1 MLKNKGIKR
10 FMIGCMVLFGLA
22 FLVACDD
29 NASGDDAVGNG
40 DTLYFLPIND
50 TGAYWSVMLAGAQA
64 EAYEQGFNLVHRV
77 SPRDHPQRNEQQVGF
92 VREAI
97 AENAAAMAIA
107 PIDPDM
113 LDRVV
118 QEAADAGIPVVTFD
132 ADVTTTANRMS
143 YVGTDNVVA
152 GQDLGRRAAE
162 YLLANDVT
170 EGSVQVVL
178 TFLTQTT
185 MVFRQEG
192 ILQGFE
198 EVMGE
203 NAANFTWL
211 EPIQDE
217 GQSQVSMSQLESRIV
232 ANPDLVAV
240 FSLGAEGPT
249 TGTIE
254 ALRSQGMGGIIPHFG
269 FDYTETWL
277 TGVDDGLVTG
287 IVNQDAFEIGR
298 QVVRTMIDIVEGRS
312 VNEVYPIPV
321 TWVYADE
328 IEELGRLIQE
338 RMGE

>member
-1 MLKNKGIKR
+1 MMKNKNILKSLLVVCLLLVGT
-10 FMIGCMVLFGLA
+10 V
-22 FLVACDD
+22 FLTACD
-29 NASGDDAVGNG
+29 SEGEG

-50 TGAYWSVMLAGAQA
+50 TGAYWSVMLAGARQ

-97 AENAAAMAIA
+97 AENALAMSIA

-132 ADVTTTANRMS
+132 ADVRTTNNRLS
-143 YVGTDNVVA
+143 YVGTDNFDA
-152 GQDLGRRAAE
+152 GAILGQKAAE
-162 YLLANDVT
+162 YLLANGVT
-170 EGSVQVVL
+170 EGSLQIVL

-192 ILQGFE
+192 IRHGFN
-198 EVMGE
+198 EVMGDY
-203 NAANFTWL
+203 ADNFTWL
-211 EPIQDE
+211 EAIQDE

-232 ANPDLVAV
+232 ANPDLAAV

-269 FDYTETWL
+269 FDYTDTWL
-277 TGVDDGLVTG
+277 TGVNDGLVTG
-287 IVNQDAFEIGR
+287 IVAQDPFEIGR
-298 QVVRTMIDIVEGRS
+298 QVVRTMIDIVEGR
-312 VNEVYPIPV
+312 EVSDTYPIPV

>member
-1 MLKNKGIKR
+1 MLKNRKFKFSLFAALIVVGAL
-10 FMIGCMVLFGLA
+10 VLM
-22 FLVACDD
+22 ACEQDS
-29 NASGDDAVGNG
+29 ARGEG

-97 AENAAAMAIA
+97 AENALAMSIA

-132 ADVTTTANRMS
+132 ADVTTTANRLS
-143 YVGTDNVVA
+143 YVGTDNVIA
-152 GQDLGRRAAE
+152 GQELGRRAGR
-162 YLLANDVT
+162 YLLDNGVT
-170 EGSVQVVL
+170 EGSLQVVL

-192 ILQGFE
+192 IREGFE
-198 EVMGE
+198 EVMGDY
-203 NAANFTWL
+203 ASNFTWL

-232 ANPDLVAV
+232 ANPDLAAV

-254 ALRSQGMGGIIPHFG
+254 ALRSQGKGGIIPHFG
-269 FDYTETWL
+269 FDYTDTWL
-277 TGVDDGLVTG
+277 TGVEDGLVTG
-287 IVNQDAFEIGR
+287 IVAQDPFEIGR
-298 QVVRTMIDIVEGRS
+298 QVVRTMIDIVEGR
-312 VNEVYPIPV
+312 EVADTYPIPV
-321 TWVYADE
+321 TWVYAHE
-328 IEELGRLIQE
+328 IEALGVLIQE